1 MKRNYKSPKL
11 LIYQI
16 ERKKYDRP
24 RIQIL
29 YSYDMDT
36 ELMYGNTFNG
46 GGGRGTTGFPIIGS
60 NVKASDLPKQEEE
73 SPEWDW
79 DDSDR

>member
-1 MKRNYKSPKL
+1 MKRIYKSPKL

-36 ELMYGNTFNG
+36 ELMYGNTFSG
-46 GGGRGTTGFPIIGS
+46 GGHASGLPLIGS
-60 NVKASDLPKQEEE
+60 NQKAPDEPEPTLELGD
-73 SPEWDW
+73 EWDI